1 MTTPLR
7 SRNWFG
13 PKTLDGLMNRG
24 YLKAEGFSDLVFDG
38 RPVIGIANSWSELN
52 NCNAH
57 LRQLAEAVKRGVWSA
72 GGFPLE
78 FPVMSLGEI
87 LMRPTTMLFRNLMA
101 MEVEEQI
108 RAYPLDAVV
117 LLSGC
122 DKTTPAML
130 MGAASADVP
139 AIMVT
144 GGPMLRGMWRDRE
157 IGSGTDAR
165 KIWAERRADNISDEE
180 IAEVES
186 CLSRSA
192 GHCMVMGTASTMA
205 AMAETLGITLPG
217 NAAIPASDS
226 RRLVLSE
233 MSGRRAVEMALERG
247 PRPLRA
253 LHRGGLRQCDPRRH
267 GDRRQHQ
274 CHRPPHRHRRAH
286 RRPAAALPLRRAVAL
301 DAAPRQR
308 AAVGQVPDG
317 GLLLRGRPARR
328 PPRAASP
335 APRRRPHGERQDA
348 GRKRR
353 ATRPATTPTSSGRS
367 RCRWRPR
374 AAPSSSSAISAPAAP
389 CSSSRRPPSIS

>member
-1 MTTPLR
+1 G
-7 SRNWFG
+7 SRKWFG
-13 PKTLDGLMNRG
+13 PRTLDGLMNRG

-57 LRQLAEAVKRGVWSA
+57 LRQIAEAVKRGVWSA

-108 RAYPLDAVV
+108 RAYPIDAVV

-139 AIMVT
+139 VIMVT
-144 GGPMLRGMWRDRE
+144 GGPMLRGVWRDQE

-186 CLSRSA
+186 CLSRST

-205 AMAETLGITLPG
+205 AMAETLGMTLPN

-226 RRLVLSE
+226 RRLVLAE
-233 MSGRRAVEMALERG
+233 MSGRRAVEMAP
-247 PRPLRA
+247 PRARA
-253 LHRGGLRQCDPRRH
+253 LQGGGLRQRDPRRH
-267 GDRRQHQ
+267 GHRRQHQ
-274 CHRPPHRHRRAH
+274 RHRPPHRHRRAH
-286 RRPAAALPLRRAVAL
+286 GRAAAAAPLRRAVAHN
-301 DAAPRQR
+301 AAPCQR
-308 AAVGQVPDG
+308 AAIGQVSDG

-328 PPRAASP
+328 PP
-335 APRRRPHGERQDA
+335 
-348 GRKRR
+348 
-353 ATRPATTPTSSGRS
+353 
-367 RCRWRPR
+367 
-374 AAPSSSSAISAPAAP
+374 
-389 CSSSRRPPSIS
+389 